1 MIFES
6 TRTLW
11 ILFDTDDKTRSSS
24 ESELTIIGEW
34 IRKGCTSI
42 NPQTPQCIYTM
53 YIYTLCNTPYIHC
66 SATTMYIGYT
76 MYIQRKNVT
85 QCIYTM
91 YINMLH
97 NVYWECT
104 TMYIG
109 TMLPDAHLQRIS
121 KCNTMYIKCN
131 TMYIAPF
138 WLVVNVWGG
147 IYIVLHFIYIVY
159 IHCSAFGRIY
169 IV

>member
-1 MIFES
+1 MFRRIKRLQEKGTTQDVNEGKTEGRRLS
-6 TRTLW
+6 AGDVLGLDAPAGTPNLRTAQTVSAEWLLQLLW
-11 ILFDTDDKTRSSS
+11 M
-24 ESELTIIGEW
+24 
-34 IRKGCTSI
+34 SI
-42 NPQTPQCIYTM
+42 MWKDNHRGYHTFRQVRVSIKPQTPQCIYTM

-109 TMLPDAHLQRIS
+109 TMLPDAHLQRI
-121 KCNTMYIKCN
+121 
-131 TMYIAPF
+131 
-138 WLVVNVWGG
+138 
-147 IYIVLHFIYIVY
+147 
-159 IHCSAFGRIY
+159 
-169 IV
+169 

>member
-1 MIFES
+1 MIF
-6 TRTLW
+6 
-11 ILFDTDDKTRSSS
+11 IA
-24 ESELTIIGEW
+24 
-34 IRKGCTSI
+34 SI

-97 NVYWECT
+97 NVYWKCT

-131 TMYIAPF
+131 TMYIPLLSGF
-138 WLVVNVWGG
+138 HNIGG
-147 IYIVLHFIYIVY
+147 LIYIVLHFIYIL
-159 IHCSAFGRIY
+159 
-169 IV
+169 